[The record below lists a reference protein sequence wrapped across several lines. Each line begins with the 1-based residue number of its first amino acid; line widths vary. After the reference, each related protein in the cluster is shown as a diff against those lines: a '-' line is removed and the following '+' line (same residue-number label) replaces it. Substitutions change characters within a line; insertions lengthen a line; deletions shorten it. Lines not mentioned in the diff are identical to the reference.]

1 MTLIQLA
8 WRDVGG
14 TDTKGLVSFQ
24 PVRRTTD
31 GGVIVTD
38 QAVTVKV
45 DGSASVTLRPT
56 STGNAYKAV
65 WDPVNGKKWSE
76 YVTVP
81 GVAEIPYTGL
91 SKVSPGSLDP
101 EAEPEPSWWATANAT
116 INSGTVVDGELILAR
131 ADGETVKAGKVVGP
145 QGPVGLR
152 GETGPQG
159 IKGEK
164 GEIGPQGPVGL
175 PGPVGPQGERG
186 LTGERGLQGAQGDQG
201 PIGPQGVK
209 GDTGPKGDK
218 GDTGPQGLQGLTG
231 PTGPVGPK
239 GETGD
244 PSAYIITGPG
254 RPDTPSTTGGTITG
268 AEPVGAEYRSTD
280 GAGVGAFVWMKRP
293 GGSWSVVDGDTGWRA
308 IFSGTTVFESSWKPG
323 TFPKGGRLR
332 LRRTVAGLWVS
343 ADNITF
349 ESAGLTFS
357 MLGGLD
363 SAWQV
368 SADNATYPGEFY
380 VLGGNQPGHRVDRAD
395 LNGASVGGMIR
406 DIKFYPGAVGPGNTP
421 RWPSTLPGTPA

>member
-45 DGSASVTLRPT
+45 DGSANVALRPT
-56 STGNAYKAV
+56 SAGNAYKAV

-81 GVAEIPYTGL
+81 DVAEIPYTGL

-116 INSGTVVDGELILAR
+116 INSGTVVDGELVLTR

-145 QGPVGLR
+145 QGPVGPR

-186 LTGERGLQGAQGDQG
+186 LTGERGLQGVQGDQG
-201 PIGPQGVK
+201 PQGLTGPQGA
-209 GDTGPKGDK
+209 KGDK
-218 GDTGPQGLQGLTG
+218 GDTGERGPQGIQG
-231 PTGPVGPK
+231 PTGPIGPIGPK
-239 GETGD
+239 GDTGN
-244 PSAYIITGPG
+244 PSAYVLIGSG
-254 RPDTPSTTGGTITG
+254 RPDQPATTGGTITG
-268 AEPVGAEYRSTD
+268 AEPVGCEYRSTD

-293 GGSWSVVDGDTGWRA
+293 DGWDVTGGDTGWRKLYE
-308 IFSGTTVFESSWKPG
+308 GTSVYESSWKPS
-323 TFPKGGRLR
+323 TLPSGGRLR

-349 ESAGLTFS
+349 SATGLPFT
-357 MLGGLD
+357 MLGGLHT
-363 SAWQV
+363 SWQV
-368 SADNATYPGEFY
+368 SADNSTYPGSFY
-380 VLGGNQPGHRVDRAD
+380 VLGGGQASFRVDRSD
-395 LNGASVGGMIR
+395 LNGSSVGGMIR
-406 DIKFYPGAVGPGNTP
+406 DIKLYPGQTQSGN
-421 RWPSTLPGTPA
+421 RLNWPTTLIGTPA